1 MIPTWQKRNGN
12 SFVKQDSTPKCR
24 IMPSPRSKL
33 HQMKYIAVD
42 PTSDGGK
49 DLIAASTEDG
59 RVIFYSTEKLQQAE
73 DDPDSS
79 IPFAGTVAQLGG
91 KAAGLPGRVK
101 DFEIFNL
108 KEVPAAK
115 KNGFLVVTGNSD
127 GAVRVWMVDEKDLTG
142 QQGPDSKDGT
152 PQVGRL
158 LNTYE
163 TGNRITCLKGFV
175 MLASEDPSTLEDSEA
190 EEEEEEKESDEES
203 SDDSD

>member
-79 IPFAGTVAQLGG
+79 IPFAGAVAQIGG

-108 KEVPAAK
+108 KDVPATK
-115 KNGFLVVTGNSD
+115 ESGFLVVTGNSD
-127 GAVRVWMVDEKDLTG
+127 GAVRVWMVDEKDLIGFERPRITTG
-142 QQGPDSKDGT
+142 WSFHIGDDGIISYKGNDVYAEKKDTHQVFTDSKPLRT
-152 PQVGRL
+152 VVALR
-158 LNTYE
+158 
-163 TGNRITCLKGFV
+163 
-175 MLASEDPSTLEDSEA
+175 EA
-190 EEEEEEKESDEES
+190 LHEEGLIA
-203 SDDSD
+203 

>member
-1 MIPTWQKRNGN
+1 M
-12 SFVKQDSTPKCR
+12 KQDSTPKCR
-24 IMPSPRSKL
+24 ILPSPRSKL

-42 PTSDGGK
+42 PTSDDGN
-49 DLIAASTEDG
+49 DLIAVSTEVG
-59 RVIFYSTEKLQQAE
+59 RLVFYSTEKLQQPE

-79 IPFAGTVAQLGG
+79 IPFASAVAQLGG

-101 DFEIFNL
+101 DFEVFNL
-108 KEVPAAK
+108 KDVPAIK

-142 QQGPDSKDGT
+142 KKDNI

-175 MLASEDPSTLEDSEA
+175 MLASEDPSTLEDSEEDEEG
-190 EEEEEEKESDEES
+190 EEESAEES

>member
-1 MIPTWQKRNGN
+1 M
-12 SFVKQDSTPKCR
+12 KQDSTPKCR

-42 PTSDGGK
+42 PTSDDGK
-49 DLIAASTEDG
+49 DLIAVSTEDG
-59 RVIFYSTEKLQQAE
+59 RLIFYSTEKLQQAE

-108 KEVPAAK
+108 KDVPAAK
-115 KNGFLVVTGNSD
+115 KSGFLVVTGNSD
-127 GAVRVWMVDEKDLTG
+127 GAIRVWMVDEKDLTG
-142 QQGPDSKDGT
+142 QQPLDSRDDTNT

-163 TGNRITCLKGFV
+163 TGNRVTCLKGFV
-175 MLASEDPSTLEDSEA
+175 MLASEDPSTLEDSED
-190 EEEEEEKESDEES
+190 EEGEGEGESAEES

>member
-1 MIPTWQKRNGN
+1 M
-12 SFVKQDSTPKCR
+12 
-24 IMPSPRSKL
+24 
-33 HQMKYIAVD
+33 A
-42 PTSDGGK
+42 
-49 DLIAASTEDG
+49 
-59 RVIFYSTEKLQQAE
+59 
-73 DDPDSS
+73 
-79 IPFAGTVAQLGG
+79 
-91 KAAGLPGRVK
+91 
-101 DFEIFNL
+101 
-108 KEVPAAK
+108 
-115 KNGFLVVTGNSD
+115 
-127 GAVRVWMVDEKDLTG
+127 DEKDLTG

>member
-1 MIPTWQKRNGN
+1 
-12 SFVKQDSTPKCR
+12 
-24 IMPSPRSKL
+24 
-33 HQMKYIAVD
+33 MKYIAVD
-42 PTSDGGK
+42 PTSDDGK
-49 DLIAASTEDG
+49 DLIAVSTEDG
-59 RVIFYSTEKLQQAE
+59 RLIFYSTEKLQQAE

-108 KEVPAAK
+108 KDVPAAK
-115 KNGFLVVTGNSD
+115 KSGFLVVTGNSD

-142 QQGPDSKDGT
+142 QQAPDSKDGT

-190 EEEEEEKESDEES
+190 EEEEEEKETDEES

>member
-1 MIPTWQKRNGN
+1 
-12 SFVKQDSTPKCR
+12 
-24 IMPSPRSKL
+24 MPSPRSKL

-42 PTSDGGK
+42 PTSDDGK
-49 DLIAASTEDG
+49 DLIAVSTEDG
-59 RVIFYSTEKLQQAE
+59 RLIFYSTEKLQQAE

-79 IPFAGTVAQLGG
+79 IPFAGAVAQLGG

-108 KEVPAAK
+108 KEVPATK
-115 KNGFLVVTGNSD
+115 KSGFLVVTGNSD

-142 QQGPDSKDGT
+142 QQPS
-152 PQVGRL
+152 VGRL

-175 MLASEDPSTLEDSEA
+175 MLASEDPSTLEDSED
-190 EEEEEEKESDEES
+190 EEEGEGENAEES